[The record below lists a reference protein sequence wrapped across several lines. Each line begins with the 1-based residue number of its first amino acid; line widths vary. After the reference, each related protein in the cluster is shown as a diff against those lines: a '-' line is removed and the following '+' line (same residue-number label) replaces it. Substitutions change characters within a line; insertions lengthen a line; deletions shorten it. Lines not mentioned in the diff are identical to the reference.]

1 MPQERVRA
9 PGKLLAPC
17 SLLSAPC
24 FLLPAPCSF
33 SLRPLLSLLT
43 SLLQVTNQSSEEVL
57 TYFSQLAEPDFA
69 RTGGVATDT
78 VVLGEGPLSDFGH
91 RMEPQ
96 VTGQTLWNTAS
107 KTYAL
112 TKSQTVKS

>member
-1 MPQERVRA
+1 M
-9 PGKLLAPC
+9 
-17 SLLSAPC
+17 
-24 FLLPAPCSF
+24 
-33 SLRPLLSLLT
+33 
-43 SLLQVTNQSSEEVL
+43 TNQSSEEVL

-78 VVLGEGPLSDFGH
+78 VVLNEGPLSDFGH